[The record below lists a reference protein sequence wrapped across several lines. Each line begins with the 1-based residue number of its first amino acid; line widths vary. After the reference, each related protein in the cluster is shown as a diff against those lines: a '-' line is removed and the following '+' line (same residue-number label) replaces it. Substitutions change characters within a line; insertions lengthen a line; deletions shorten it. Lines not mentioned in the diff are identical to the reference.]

1 MLEWGPS
8 LHLSTVHRIAILVS
22 VLHLISGSLSL
33 EGRGLVQGPSLLL
46 NTNIKEIKDEVC
58 GKQQDEIFV
67 LPKHGET

>member
-8 LHLSTVHRIAILVS
+8 LRLSTVHRIAILVS
-22 VLHLISGSLSL
+22 VLHLISGSLAL

-58 GKQQDEIFV
+58 GKQQGETFV